1 MMDRDSHLLSHFAI
15 AMIAA
20 LLSLASLP
28 PIIVAAGRDVRE
40 SIICGG
46 IGRWYELHIPPG
58 YSGKRPMPLV
68 IVLHGTDMT
77 GATMRGFTNF
87 NEIADQRGF
96 MVAYPD
102 SFGPS
107 WNDGRTDIHS
117 PAYGAGIDDVKFIS
131 AMIDNIGR
139 KYRID
144 YSRVYA
150 AGFSNGG
157 MMAFR
162 LGIAISKRL
171 AAVAAVAATLPR
183 ELAVG
188 VPAMP
193 ISVIIVHGTAD
204 TTVPWEGGVLSK
216 HGKKHGEVLSVLDT
230 VLFWASRN
238 RCGRRAKVSI
248 LPDRDPDDGMMVFHI
263 AYRCA
268 PGADTLLLAIQGGGH
283 TWPMRRYTQSGKRP
297 EMMTGDLDVTEFIC
311 DFFLRHRR

>member
-1 MMDRDSHLLSHFAI
+1 
-15 AMIAA
+15 MIAV

-28 PIIVAAGRDVRE
+28 PILVAAGRDVRE
-40 SIICGG
+40 SIICDGL
-46 IGRWYELHIPPG
+46 GRWYELHIPPG
-58 YSGKRPMPLV
+58 YSGKGLMPLV

-77 GATMRGFTNF
+77 GAAMRGFTNF
-87 NEIADQRGF
+87 NEIADQRCF
-96 MVAYPD
+96 IVAYPD

-117 PAYGAGIDDVKFIS
+117 PAYSAGIDDVKFIS
-131 AMIDNIGR
+131 ALIDHIGR
-139 KYRID
+139 KYRLD

-162 LGIAISKRL
+162 LGIAIPKRL

-188 VPAMP
+188 GPAMP

-230 VLFWASRN
+230 ILFWSSRN

-248 LPDRDPDDGMMVFHI
+248 LPDRDPDDGMIVFHI
-263 AYRCA
+263 DYRCA
-268 PGADTLLLAIQGGGH
+268 PGIDTLLLAVQGGGH
-283 TWPMRRYTQSGKRP
+283 TWPMRRYTQSGQRP
-297 EMMTGDLDVTEFIC
+297 GMMTGDLDVTEFIC